1 MNTQLVNMLHLT
13 WEPVGVFLG
22 NTTAA
27 CEFTPSPNKR
37 NCVLPLLMSASR
49 GKIIGMDEAGCTCPG
64 GAVRGLLR
72 GWLYQRKPEHPPAAF
87 PGHGGA
93 CARGATGED
102 QRDDAGGGT
111 LLLR

>member
-1 MNTQLVNMLHLT
+1 MHTQLVNMLHLT
-13 WEPVGVFLG
+13 WEPVGVFFG

-64 GAVRGLLR
+64 GAVGMAIPEETRTSTGCSPRAWGRMCRRGYR
-72 GWLYQRKPEHPPAAF
+72 RRPKK
-87 PGHGGA
+87 
-93 CARGATGED
+93 
-102 QRDDAGGGT
+102 
-111 LLLR
+111 

>member
-13 WEPVGVFLG
+13 WEPVGIFFG

-64 GAVRGLLR
+64 GAVGGCFGDGYTRGNPNIHRLLSQ
-72 GWLYQRKPEHPPAAF
+72 GMGAHVPEGIPEKTKEMM
-87 PGHGGA
+87 
-93 CARGATGED
+93 R
-102 QRDDAGGGT
+102 
-111 LLLR
+111 

>member
-13 WEPVGVFLG
+13 WEPVGVFFG

-49 GKIIGMDEAGCTCPG
+49 EKIIGMDEAGCTCPG
-64 GAVRGLLR
+64 GAVGVCFGDGYTRGNPTSTGCSPRAWGRMCRR
-72 GWLYQRKPEHPPAAF
+72 GYRRRPKK
-87 PGHGGA
+87 
-93 CARGATGED
+93 
-102 QRDDAGGGT
+102 
-111 LLLR
+111 